1 MDELRINFKRVDITF
16 RFQPMASTAEG
27 IVLDYLKST
36 EVANQLA
43 LQAMITYWLPYA
55 YQECGIKKPSEL
67 KKVAQEMVRA
77 LESHILRLCIDFG
90 IERNVSTSVSNFE
103 ASIVSKSVASSHK
116 EYLNNDSDYEEFLDN
131 NSSYEEFIDNDSGVL
146 DALASAATFQ
156 FNTSG
161 L

>member
-1 MDELRINFKRVDITF
+1 MDKLRMNFKRVDITF
-16 RFQPMASTAEG
+16 RFQPMVSTAESV
-27 IVLDYLKST
+27 VLDYLKST

-55 YQECGIKKPSEL
+55 YRERGVKKTSEL
-67 KKVAQEMVRA
+67 KKVAQEMVWA
-77 LESHILRLCIDFG
+77 LESHILRLCVDFG
-90 IERNVSTSVSNFE
+90 IERSISASISNSG

-116 EYLNNDSDYEEFLDN
+116 EYLNNDSGYEELLDN
-131 NSSYEEFIDNDSGVL
+131 NSSYKEFIDNDSGVIE
-146 DALASAATFQ
+146 ALASAASFQ